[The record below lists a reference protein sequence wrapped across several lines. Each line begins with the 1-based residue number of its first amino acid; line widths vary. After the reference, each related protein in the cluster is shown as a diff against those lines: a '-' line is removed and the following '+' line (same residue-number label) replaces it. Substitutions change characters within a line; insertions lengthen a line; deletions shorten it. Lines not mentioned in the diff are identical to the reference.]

1 MKAEYIPGEEWRDID
16 GYEGL
21 YQVSNL
27 GRVKSLSRYARMKG
41 RSAREVKE
49 KILSQANVNGYRG
62 VILSINGN
70 KKTFRV
76 HRLVAQAFIPN
87 PHNLPYI
94 NHKDEVRSN
103 NNVSNLE
110 WCTPLYNNMYGTAM
124 ERKREK
130 LKHCNHSRSA
140 RKVAQYSLDG
150 KLIQVYSSIAEAKK
164 KTGARHIASVC
175 CGKANHRTAGGY
187 IWRHVD
193 REEVEEVIP
202 TFKGM
207 DIEYI
212 RNTFSDEAKEF
223 ASKNAD
229 SVSVDSIERAFYLGE
244 LNALNKLVIDSPRNC
259 QHRKK

>member
-1 MKAEYIPGEEWRDID
+1 MEKNIYIPGEEWRDIE

-21 YQVSNL
+21 YQVSNF

-41 RSAREVKE
+41 NSAREVKE
-49 KILSQANVNGYRG
+49 RILKLDNVNGYRAVG
-62 VILSINGN
+62 LSINGHVH
-70 KKTFRV
+70 TYRV
-76 HRLVAQAFIPN
+76 HRLVAKAFIPN

-103 NNVSNLE
+103 NKVSNLE
-110 WCTPLYNNMYGTAM
+110 WCTPLYNNLYGTAI
-124 ERKREK
+124 ERKKEK
-130 LKHCNHSRSA
+130 LKYCNHSRSA

-150 KLIQVYSSIAEAKK
+150 KLINVFESIAEAYR

-193 REEVEEVIP
+193 EEEVEEIIS

-212 RNTFSDEAKEF
+212 RKTFLNEAKEF
-223 ASKNAD
+223 ASKNTD
-229 SVSVDSIERAFYLGE
+229 NVSADSIERAFYLGE

-259 QHRKK
+259 QQRK